1 MATTSSLRSFDST
14 VMSSSTPVQSPHKI
28 KRGVSAR
35 TLVSPQGSRHK
46 LRSSFTKGVL
56 VGCTGLLVYGLI
68 LMKFAAP
75 YVSIKWKDASGPSH
89 TKLGGARD
97 SAVGQTPRPFTS
109 DMSYATMAAQADKLS
124 NTFVSKPPSDDP
136 ATAATTVEPT
146 TIDAMTKP
154 ADSGER
160 SGSDGLNK
168 AQAGNENEINTEKGQ
183 CTIAIDMNTRAHTYT
198 HSPTET
204 VTHSFTHPRQHSP
217 KNPSPHYH
225 TQRPSGGINWTGEN
239 SSIRSRSS
247 WPSHLRWMQTHNATH
262 QSSRSLHV
270 CTSYVSTIPQCA

>member
-1 MATTSSLRSFDST
+1 MATTSSLRSFDLT

-75 YVSIKWKDASGPSH
+75 YVSIKWKDTS
-89 TKLGGARD
+89 GARD
-97 SAVGQTPRPFTS
+97 SAAGQTPRPFTS
-109 DMSYATMAAQADKLS
+109 DMSYATNAAQADKLS
-124 NTFVSKPPSDDP
+124 NAFASKPPSDDP
-136 ATAATTVEPT
+136 TTAATTVEPT

-154 ADSGER
+154 ADTGER
-160 SGSDGLNK
+160 SGSDGRNK
-168 AQAGNENEINTEKGQ
+168 AEGGNENEINTGKGQ

-198 HSPTET
+198 HSPT
-204 VTHSFTHPRQHSP
+204 Q
-217 KNPSPHYH
+217 
-225 TQRPSGGINWTGEN
+225 
-239 SSIRSRSS
+239 
-247 WPSHLRWMQTHNATH
+247 
-262 QSSRSLHV
+262 
-270 CTSYVSTIPQCA
+270 